1 MLFFGLPVRIYT
13 PLYLSRHRGILSLAT
28 LNIFLKW
35 SLAEDITLF
44 APSLSLLLPPFCE
57 E

>member
-28 LNIFLKW
+28 LNIFISERVALPLIYM
-35 SLAEDITLF
+35 SRFVTL
-44 APSLSLLLPPFCE
+44 LE
-57 E
+57 GQI

>member
-1 MLFFGLPVRIYT
+1 MFFCLPVRIYT

-44 APSLSLLLPPFCE
+44 APSLFLLLPPFCE